1 VAAREAQRLNAKP
14 MRFAISVPQVVAD
27 GSFDPAGL
35 RAYLA
40 QAEELGFESAWTGE
54 QVLGTLPLLS
64 PLETL
69 AYAAACTRRIRLGC
83 AMFVSS
89 LHNPV
94 HLAKAIASLDQL
106 SGGRAEIG
114 LVTGGPFRM
123 FSAFEVD
130 PASFVARFGEGLQLM
145 KQLWTQP
152 RVDFDGR
159 FWQLRDA
166 AMEPK
171 PLQRPHPPIWLG
183 GSHPN
188 ALRRSVRLGQ
198 GFVGAGSSTTAQFAQ
213 HAGTVRAELRQQRCD
228 PSCFTI
234 AKRVYI
240 AVDDDGEAA
249 RSRITDALHRRYS
262 YFGLDNLAAVAV
274 AGTVDDCISGLRDI
288 AAAGAHLILL
298 DPLFDEI
305 QQMRRLANDVI
316 PHLL

>member
-1 VAAREAQRLNAKP
+1 VAAREARRLNAMP
-14 MRFAISVPQVVAD
+14 MRFAISIPQVVSD

-35 RAYLA
+35 RAHLA
-40 QAEELGFESAWTGE
+40 QAEDLGFESAWTGE

-213 HAGTVRAELRQQRCD
+213 HASTVRAELRQKQCD